1 MYTSNVLTL
10 KTKTIE
16 QEQQKKMKALN
27 NLVFFASWYVRT
39 RKEHDRLSKW
49 TTVIRVFFI
58 KTKVSKGQGN
68 MFRDFKYWTSL
79 ADQKSFILNFT
90 DTELPAQWMN
100 KILCEY
106 KNVS

>member
-1 MYTSNVLTL
+1 
-10 KTKTIE
+10 
-16 QEQQKKMKALN
+16 
-27 NLVFFASWYVRT
+27 
-39 RKEHDRLSKW
+39 
-49 TTVIRVFFI
+49 
-58 KTKVSKGQGN
+58 

-90 DTELPAQWMN
+90 YTELPAQRMN